1 MSAIV
6 FAVPDRQAL
15 TSAMAHPTLE
25 SGAILLAHPVR
36 KGEGGEWRLL
46 VKECHV
52 ATGNDYVERT
62 PENVRLAPEFC
73 LPLEKKAKLENL
85 SLIYCHS
92 HVHHGRPR
100 FSGIDDRTEVELRT
114 YLDQRQ
120 IFCPAAALLMSHDAM
135 VARVLGSQEPIR
147 IIENGSALLYI
158 DVSQKGESL
167 AARHDRQIRAFG
179 ADGQQRLSQMSVAII
194 GLGGT
199 GSLVAQQLAHLGV
212 GEFLLFD
219 QDCIEETNLNRV
231 VGAMASDIDRA
242 KVDVAA
248 DMIAR
253 IQGETRIHKYPI
265 DVTAGGASV
274 PISAADFI
282 FGCTDTHAS
291 RHWMNQFSYQY
302 RIPAIDM
309 GVAIANS
316 GEDLLLA
323 GHVKMLAPGLSCLWC
338 ARHLD
343 SKQIWNELRSEAER
357 AADPYFVGGTGVSQP
372 AVISLNSTV
381 ASLAVTMFLSAVT
394 GIPSAPRYILYD
406 GNRGRVNQALVEA
419 DPACVFC
426 GSNSTAGW
434 GADAPL
440 PEHAHG

>member
-6 FAVPDRQAL
+6 FAFPDRQTL
-15 TSAMAHPTLE
+15 TTAMAHPTLE

-36 KGEGGEWRLL
+36 KGEGGAWRLL

-52 ATGNDYVERT
+52 ATDKDYVERT
-62 PENVRLAPEFC
+62 PVNVRFAPEFC

-85 SLIYCHS
+85 SLIYCHT
-92 HVHHGRPR
+92 HVHDGTPR
-100 FSGIDDRTEVELRT
+100 FSGIDDRAEAELGT
-114 YLDQRQ
+114 YLDQRR
-120 IFCPAAALLMSHDAM
+120 ILCPAAALLLSQDAM
-135 VARVLGSQEPIR
+135 VARVLGTQEPIR
-147 IIENGSALLYI
+147 VIESGSDLL
-158 DVSQKGESL
+158 DAEVSQIGEDL

-179 ADGQQRLSQMSVAII
+179 VGGQQRLSQMSVAII

-212 GEFLLFD
+212 SEFLLFD
-219 QDCIEETNLNRV
+219 HDRIEETNLNRV
-231 VGAMASDIDRA
+231 VGATVSDIGRA

-248 DMIAR
+248 DMIERIHGEPR
-253 IQGETRIHKYPI
+253 IQKYLMDI
-265 DVTAGGASV
+265 TAGDASV
-274 PISAADFI
+274 PMSAADFI

-291 RHWMNQFSYQY
+291 RHWMNQFAYQY

-323 GHVKMLAPGLSCLWC
+323 GHVKMLTSGLSCLWC

-343 SKQIWNELRSEAER
+343 SKQVWNELRSEPER
-357 AADPYFVGGTGVSQP
+357 AADPYFVCGSGVSQP

-394 GIPSAPRYILYD
+394 GIPSVPRYLLYD
-406 GNRGRVNQALVEA
+406 GNRGRVNQALVES

-426 GSNSTAGW
+426 GPNSTAGW

-440 PEHAHG
+440 PERAHE

>member
-6 FAVPDRQAL
+6 FAVSDRQAL
-15 TSAMAHPTLE
+15 TAAMAHPTLE

-52 ATGNDYVERT
+52 ATGNDYAERT

-85 SLIYCHS
+85 SLVYCHS
-92 HVHHGRPR
+92 HVHHGIPR
-100 FSGIDDRTEVELRT
+100 FSGIDDRTETELRT
-114 YLDQRQ
+114 YLGQRQ
-120 IFCPAAALLMSHDAM
+120 ILCPAAALLLSHDAM
-135 VARVLGSQEPIR
+135 IARMLGTQETVR
-147 IIENGSALLYI
+147 VIENGSDLLCT
-158 DVSQKGESL
+158 DVSQTGESP
-167 AARHDRQIRAFG
+167 ATRHDRQIRAFG
-179 ADGQQRLSQMSVAII
+179 ADGQRRLSEMSVAII

-219 QDCIEETNLNRV
+219 QDRIEETNLNRV
-231 VGAMASDIDRA
+231 VGATLSDLGRA

-248 DMIAR
+248 DMIVR
-253 IQGETRIHKYPI
+253 IQGEARVRKYPM
-265 DVTAGGASV
+265 DVTAGHASM
-274 PISAADFI
+274 PMGGADFI
-282 FGCTDTHAS
+282 FGCTDTHSS

-309 GVAIANS
+309 GVAIAYS

-323 GHVKMLAPGLSCLWC
+323 GHVKMLASGLSCLWC

-343 SKQIWNELRSEAER
+343 SKQVWNELRSEAER
-357 AADPYFVGGTGVSQP
+357 AADPYFVGGSGVPQP
-372 AVISLNSTV
+372 AVINLNSTV
-381 ASLAVTMFLSAVT
+381 ASLAVTMFLAATT
-394 GIPSAPRYILYD
+394 GIPSAPRYLLYD
-406 GNRGRVNQALVEA
+406 GNRGRVNEALVEA

-426 GSNSTAGW
+426 GPNSTAGW

-440 PEHAHG
+440 PERSHG

>member
-1 MSAIV
+1 MNAIV
-6 FAVPDRQAL
+6 FAFPDRQAL
-15 TSAMAHPTLE
+15 IAAMAHPTLE
-25 SGAILLAHPVR
+25 SGAILLAHAVR
-36 KGEGGEWRLL
+36 KGEGGAWRLL

-52 ATGNDYVERT
+52 ATEKDYVERT
-62 PENVRLAPEFC
+62 PVNVRFTPEFC
-73 LPLEKKAKLENL
+73 LPLEKRAKLEKL
-85 SLIYCHS
+85 SLIYCHT
-92 HVHHGRPR
+92 HVHDGTPR
-100 FSGIDDRTEVELRT
+100 FSAIDDRAEAELGT
-114 YLDQRQ
+114 YLEQRR
-120 IFCPAAALLMSHDAM
+120 ILSPAVALLLSHDAM
-135 VARVLGSQEPIR
+135 VARVLGTQESVR
-147 IIENGSALLYI
+147 IIESGSVLLDTDI
-158 DVSQKGESL
+158 CQTGEDI

-179 ADGQQRLSQMSVAII
+179 ADGQQRLSQMSVVII

-219 QDCIEETNLNRV
+219 QDRIEETNLNRV
-231 VGAMASDIDRA
+231 VGATATDIGRS

-248 DMIAR
+248 DMITR
-253 IQGETRIHKYPI
+253 IQGEPRIHKYPI
-265 DVTAGGASV
+265 DVTAGDASV
-274 PISAADFI
+274 PMSGADFV

-343 SKQIWNELRSEAER
+343 SKQVWNELRSEAER
-357 AADPYFVGGTGVSQP
+357 TADPYFVGGRGVPQP

-394 GIPSAPRYILYD
+394 GIPSAPRYLLYD

-426 GSNSTAGW
+426 GLHSTAGW
-434 GADAPL
+434 GSDAPL
-440 PEHAHG
+440 PEHVHE

>member
-1 MSAIV
+1 
-6 FAVPDRQAL
+6 
-15 TSAMAHPTLE
+15 MAHPTLE
-25 SGAILLAHPVR
+25 SGAILLAHAVP
-36 KGEGGEWRLL
+36 KGESGAWRLL

-52 ATGNDYVERT
+52 ATDGDYLERT
-62 PENVRLAPEFC
+62 PVNVRFAPEFC

-85 SLIYCHS
+85 SLIYCHT
-92 HVHHGRPR
+92 HVHDGTPQ
-100 FSGIDDRTEVELRT
+100 FSNIDDRAEAELGA
-114 YLDQRQ
+114 YLSQRR
-120 IFCPAAALLMSHDAM
+120 ILCPAAALLLSHDTT
-135 VARVLGSQEPIR
+135 VARMLGTQEPVR
-147 IIENGSALLYI
+147 VIENGSDLL
-158 DVSQKGESL
+158 DVDAAQTREDL

-179 ADGQQRLSQMSVAII
+179 TDGQQRLSQMSVAVI

-212 GEFLLFD
+212 GKFLLFD
-219 QDCIEETNLNRV
+219 QDRLEETNLNRV
-231 VGAMASDIDRA
+231 VGATALDIGRP

-248 DMIAR
+248 DMIKR
-253 IQGETRIHKYPI
+253 IQGEPRIHKYPI
-265 DVTAGGASV
+265 DVTAGDASV
-274 PISAADFI
+274 PMSASDFI

-316 GEDLLLA
+316 DKDLALA

-343 SKQIWNELRSEAER
+343 SKQVWNELRSEAER
-357 AADPYFVGGTGVSQP
+357 VADPYFVGGHGAPQP

-394 GIPSAPRYILYD
+394 GIPSAPRYLLYD

-426 GSNSTAGW
+426 GPNSTAGW
-434 GADAPL
+434 GGDAPL
-440 PEHAHG
+440 PERMHE